1 MTARPPI
8 ASGAAFAQE
17 GVAWFGMDA
26 TLTDFRRRGAPT
38 ALINR
43 RIENGRAAGLLG
55 FTAETGQPPAGCSY
69 IAGAELFVDGG
80 FAQV

>member
-1 MTARPPI
+1 
-8 ASGAAFAQE
+8 
-17 GVAWFGMDA
+17 MDA
-26 TLTDFRRRGAPT
+26 ILTDFRRRGVQT

-43 RIENGRAAGLLG
+43 RIEDGRTAGLLG

-69 IAGAELFVDGG
+69 ITGTELFVDGG

>member
-26 TLTDFRRRGAPT
+26 TLTDFRRRGAQT
-38 ALINR
+38 ALIKR
-43 RIENGRAAGLLG
+43 RIEDGRGRAVRVQGRNRA
-55 FTAETGQPPAGCSY
+55 PAGYSY
-69 IAGAELFVDGG
+69 ITGAELFVDGG